1 MAHDCTHDFDFWL
14 GTWDVF
20 GPQGR
25 QVGTNTITA
34 LFGGTVLM
42 EDWSGA
48 GGIRGRSL
56 NSWDANRRSWHQT
69 WMDSTGSTLLLDG
82 GLIDG
87 VMVMQGTA
95 PSGSNGRHGM
105 PTGSR
110 GPRPTTGARCAS
122 SGRRRVTTARPG
134 RSAST
139 GRTGGCPATR
149 PDG

>member
-95 PSGSNGRHGM
+95 PSGSNGTPWDAHRISWT
-105 PTGSR
+105 PSDDGSEVR
-110 GPRPTTGARCAS
+110 QLWETS
-122 SGRRRVTTARPG
+122 SDDGETWTVGFDGTYRRVSG
-134 RSAST
+134 H
-139 GRTGGCPATR
+139 PA
-149 PDG
+149 